1 MAHNSSSI
9 FLIFIYLFF
18 FFFKVKIINLYIIND
33 LCSTKDFNEH
43 YIGIFFSIG
52 EI

>member
-1 MAHNSSSI
+1 MAI
-9 FLIFIYLFF
+9 TVQVFFLIFIYLFF